1 MNFFLLSSLLKFL
14 PLLVLCD
21 DLQVY
26 IVYLREHGGYNT
38 HQEIEDTHHSY
49 LLSVKST
56 EEEARASL
64 LYSYKNSINGFSA
77 LLSVDEAALLSKRD
91 EVVSAF
97 PSIPNKFSLQTTR
110 SWKFLG
116 LEGGLGD
123 RRRHGKRRGGL
134 LHEAKYGKDVTV
146 GLLDSGIWP
155 ESRSFHDNGLGPV
168 PKKWKGIC
176 QAGDYFNASH
186 CNRKLIGARYY
197 LKAYEAS
204 NGPLNVSNDY
214 RSSRDKDGHG
224 THTASTVGGRSVK
237 NVAALGG
244 FAHGTATGGAP
255 LVRLAMYKVC
265 WPLGGKT
272 LEDGDTCLEADMLAA
287 IDDAIGDGVDIL
299 SISIGS
305 DGPIGF
311 SEDGIS
317 VGALHAI
324 KRNIVVSCAAG
335 NSGPTPATVSNT
347 APWIITVGASS
358 IDRVF
363 SSPVDLGNGMKI
375 KVIRSFQITTYFIL
389 FHHSRCFFL
398 LGVTISSS
406 LNIQCLPGSL
416 WPKKM
421 KGKIVLCFR
430 GQGTRIGKG
439 AEVKRAG
446 GAAMILGNSTPNG
459 NEIVVDAHVL
469 PVTGVVADEALKIL
483 SYIKSTKKPT
493 AKLNAAETVLDD
505 SNPAP
510 FMAGFSSTGPS
521 LLQPNILKPDI
532 TAPGLNIL
540 AAWSETSSPTKL
552 VSDHRRVKYNFD
564 SGTSMACPHVA
575 AVAALVKAVH
585 LTWSSAAIRSAIM
598 TTATTKNSLGKE
610 ITAAS
615 GNIANSFNYGAGHVR
630 PTKTSDPG
638 LVYDAS
644 YTDYLL
650 LLCDNGV
657 GNADPKFKCPHFK
670 VPRSTSNLNYPSL
683 AISSLKGSTTVK
695 RTVTNVGG
703 SGKTVYFSKID
714 QPEGFNFKINPRI
727 LYFSHVGEK
736 KSFTIKVQKGTG
748 KNTIGEY
755 FFGWYLWTDGIHV
768 VRSPIAVSAA

>member
-1 MNFFLLSSLLKFL
+1 MWRECNFSVDHLARRGSDLDL
-14 PLLVLCD
+14 PLEEWTNGKPD
-21 DLQVY
+21 YLQD
-26 IVYLREHGGYNT
+26 IEEHT
-38 HQEIEDTHHSY
+38 AD
-49 LLSVKST
+49 T

-77 LLSVDEAALLSKRD
+77 LLTVDEAAVLSKRD

-116 LEGGLGD
+116 LEDGLGD

-134 LHEAKYGKDVTV
+134 LHEAKYGKDVIV

-214 RSSRDKDGHG
+214 RSPRDRDGHG

-244 FAHGTATGGAP
+244 FARGTATGGAP

-305 DGPIGF
+305 NGPIGF

-317 VGALHAI
+317 IGALHAI

-347 APWIITVGASS
+347 GPWIITVGASS

-375 KVIRSFQITTYFIL
+375 KGQTAT
-389 FHHSRCFFL
+389 
-398 LGVTISSS
+398 
-406 LNIQCLPGSL
+406 LNKLKKRNYPLVYAADVVEPHVPMNATAGQCLPGSL

-446 GAAMILGNSTPNG
+446 GAAMILGNSAPNG

-469 PVTGVVADEALKIL
+469 PATGVVADEALKIL

-521 LLQPNILKPDI
+521 SLQPNILKPDI

-585 LTWSSAAIRSAIM
+585 PTWSSAAIRSAIM

-615 GNIANSFNYGAGHVR
+615 GNIANSFNYGTGHVR
-630 PTKTSDPG
+630 PTKASDPG

-650 LLCDNGV
+650 HLCDNGV
-657 GNADPKFKCPHFK
+657 GNADPKFKCPHRK
-670 VPRSTSNLNYPSL
+670 VPPSTSNLNYPSL

-714 QPEGFNFKINPRI
+714 QPEGFSVIINPRI
-727 LYFSHVGEK
+727 LHFSHVGEK
-736 KSFTIKVQKGTG
+736 KNFTIQVQKGTG